1 MDDASLWLATTLAR
15 PVSPKLCIE
24 LRDWQREPLLLRR
37 AIRQALD
44 GPHPADCPLSPQHLH
59 AFSTLATTDRV
70 DRALE
75 WQSRSTQ
82 NHLLGLDHPL
92 YPQNL
97 RDLPDAP
104 LVLYA
109 VGDLKALDGPCIG
122 IVGSRKASHH
132 GTRNAFEFARRLAE
146 SGLAITSGLAIGID
160 AAAHRGALKATGITI
175 AVAATDAA
183 RVYPRQHQAL
193 NQEVIDSGGLILHEF
208 PLGTPVRPWCFP
220 QRNRIISG
228 LSHGVL
234 VIEAALPSGTLTTA
248 RHALEQ
254 GREVMAIPG
263 SITHR
268 EARGCHALIKD
279 GAALVENP
287 DDVLQ
292 CLSVD
297 LRKSLAIDGKAS
309 LLHEPAQHQ
318 PATTTSQLSVEE
330 KSILSNMTTEN
341 VSVDILLR
349 ATGLPIAQ
357 LSATLGTMELKRLI
371 MPVAG
376 GRYTRLKP

>member
-24 LRDWQREPLLLRR
+24 LRHWQPEPVSL
-37 AIRQALD
+37 RQAIVQALNGSRD
-44 GPHPADCPLSPQHLH
+44 PDCPLSPQHLQ
-59 AFSTLATTDRV
+59 ALSTAATAERV
-70 DRALE
+70 DRALA

-82 NHLLGLDHPL
+82 NHLLGLDHPH
-92 YPQNL
+92 YPHAL

-104 LVLYA
+104 LMLYA
-109 VGDLKALDGPCIG
+109 VGDLQALDGPCLG

-132 GTRNAFEFARRLAE
+132 GMRNAFEFARRLAE
-146 SGLAITSGLAIGID
+146 SGLAITSGLAVGID

-193 NQEVIDSGGLILHEF
+193 NQEIIDSGGLILHEF
-208 PLGTPVRPWCFP
+208 PLGSPVRPWCFP

-279 GAALVENP
+279 GAALVERP
-287 DDVLQ
+287 DDIVQ
-292 CLSVD
+292 CLGVE
-297 LRKSLAIDGKAS
+297 LRKSLAVDAQAS
-309 LLHEPAQHQ
+309 LLHEPPQ
-318 PATTTSQLSVEE
+318 PQPGKTTSPLSIEE
-330 KSILSNMTTEN
+330 KSILAKMTTEN

-357 LSATLGTMELKRLI
+357 LSATLGTMELKGLI
-371 MPVAG
+371 MSVTG